1 MRKRLTPV
9 RRGYYSS
16 GMISDFD
23 QLAEKVAQLAALAQ
37 ALRRENS
44 ELRLQATALAAD
56 NADLAARI
64 EQAQQRLS
72 ALLASIPAETATR
85 ELA

>member
-1 MRKRLTPV
+1 
-9 RRGYYSS
+9 
-16 GMISDFD
+16 MISDFD
-23 QLAEKVAQLAALAQ
+23 QLTEKVAQLAALAQ

-44 ELRLQATALAAD
+44 ELRLQASALAAD

-72 ALLASIPAETATR
+72 ALLASIPADAR
-85 ELA
+85 EPV

>member
-1 MRKRLTPV
+1 
-9 RRGYYSS
+9 
-16 GMISDFD
+16 MISDFD

-72 ALLASIPAETATR
+72 ALLASIPAETPAR
-85 ELA
+85 ELV

>member
-1 MRKRLTPV
+1 MTPV
-9 RRGYYSS
+9 RRAHYSS

-23 QLAEKVAQLAALAQ
+23 QLTEKVAQLAALAQ

-44 ELRLQATALAAD
+44 ELRLQASALAAD

-72 ALLASIPAETATR
+72 ALLASIPADAR
-85 ELA
+85 EPV

>member
-1 MRKRLTPV
+1 
-9 RRGYYSS
+9 
-16 GMISDFD
+16 MISDFD